1 MPFMIG
7 KAPIRR
13 TLQYLERGKIVFRE
27 TVKVFSV
34 NYNMNSEHHSGA
46 RDFIFWYL
54 PQIQYKNP
62 NVQCICL
69 KNLTPSPYIRIF
81 FENGKSTLIDIDS
94 RKKEDIL
101 NHLINFTA
109 VCKTRNEIVENL
121 KNANRKSRAAYFGY
135 DCERHCICEILGQ
148 VPCPALVGM
157 PSSWRGMPE
166 KIRKYTVPPCF
177 MEAGL
182 EKLVECEK

>member
-1 MPFMIG
+1 MIG

-34 NYNMNSEHHSGA
+34 NYNMKSEHHSGA
-46 RDFIFWYL
+46 RLVSWLLSLDFIVFVIKHFIINRDFIFWYL

-94 RKKEDIL
+94 RKKEDIF

-109 VCKTRNEIVENL
+109 VCKTR
-121 KNANRKSRAAYFGY
+121 
-135 DCERHCICEILGQ
+135 
-148 VPCPALVGM
+148 
-157 PSSWRGMPE
+157 
-166 KIRKYTVPPCF
+166 
-177 MEAGL
+177 
-182 EKLVECEK
+182 